1 MSRIWWATLF
11 GLLLGAL
18 FFAMMQRGCD
28 AGAEFDG
35 ERVADLAPFAD
46 PDLLVLERAPENLA
60 PLTIDA
66 ATPNLGRRE
75 SPTRVAPAVVPE
87 PFRPSDGTVTR
98 GKTREEPRRVCQRA
112 VRNRSA
118 SSTGCGSCARSR
130 QRRSREL
137 SLQLARESGQLRPD
151 QEDRVVTRNLTPS
164 VLEAQRNFRQ
174 QLSTSSAYRSGRSG
188 GPDAAGG
195 GGGGETGVDG
205 ESGGEGDGDGLSDL
219 LDDLGVDIPADALQ
233 ALQDLGGV
241 PGGNGDTGRGLG
253 GSSGPAVD
261 RTETL
266 FSQGGALLDTII
278 PVARWESVAQGRT
291 ADGRDVTSADLYLGF
306 ATRPTV
312 PVLSSRAE
320 DGLKAPGGGFFTGLV
335 ESAVI
340 SAGSTG
346 AELVLDQRLDSFVTV
361 GGGVAFFIPGS
372 VSDPAAW
379 GEEIVA
385 EWATTDFSGFR
396 VIEPDADRFGDE
408 RFYLWVGRF
417 AAPAGTE
424 SVSGTLGVTWL
435 DLASFTSLQA
445 DVDVPNCADCWLE
458 GPPEPEPDPDDPDP
472 TNPGESPDPEV
483 PDGANPGLVIDSVT
497 MSPNRLLAG
506 QVSTATVRL
515 AGPAPVGG
523 AKIAVTV
530 SEPGLL
536 STVSEVVVRE
546 GADSTTF
553 VLLAREPEV
562 TTSVRVT
569 LTIGERAVTRVVT
582 VAVPGVELD
591 RLSLRPQQVLGGM
604 GVFGTLRLAEPAGE
618 LGEVVEISSSSTRV
632 RPPATVMVPA
642 GSSSVRFD
650 IQTFAVESDT
660 RVTLTARS
668 GASERSAELVL
679 KAEVFGDITRDGV
692 VDGLDLAALLLATME
707 FDAAADLNDDGVV
720 DLVDLEIL
728 VDLLESAGGVGGQPG
743 TDLPVVS
750 RWEAVAISG
759 CDGEL
764 AGFRSADLYL
774 GFMDLPTIVGVTSS
788 EAIGLRIENG
798 VFYQHEL
805 GSNRPPTAGMLSV
818 LPCAA
823 YDSYLTVGETNPFF
837 TPSFPEPNSAD
848 WGTALVTEFL
858 NGIGQ
863 TITAVRDE
871 SRFGDDRYYV
881 RIGRFTVP
889 VGTRFLGGTLETI
902 SIRGEGGMLFD
913 DDVTV
918 YHCASCWGQFDLNSD
933 GVVSDFDVEIMIGL
947 LGEPHEMAD
956 PGWGWGC

>member
-1 MSRIWWATLF
+1 M
-11 GLLLGAL
+11 
-18 FFAMMQRGCD
+18 
-28 AGAEFDG
+28 
-35 ERVADLAPFAD
+35 
-46 PDLLVLERAPENLA
+46 
-60 PLTIDA
+60 
-66 ATPNLGRRE
+66 TPNLGRRVE
-75 SPTRVAPAVVPE
+75 PTRVEPTVVPE
-87 PFRPSDGTVTR
+87 PFRPSDGDVTR
-98 GKTREEPRRVCQRA
+98 GKTREELRAESSKRREEAQRELEKM
-112 VRNRSA
+112 RELREE
-118 SSTGCGSCARSR
+118 R

-137 SLQLARESGQLRPD
+137 SLQLRESGQLRPD
-151 QEDRVVTRNLTPS
+151 QESRVVTRDLTPS

-174 QLSTSSAYRSGRSG
+174 QLSTSSAYRSR
-188 GPDAAGG
+188 ATGG
-195 GGGGETGVDG
+195 GDGTGGVGGGEAGVDG
-205 ESGGEGDGDGLSDL
+205 EGDTAGESDGLSDL

-241 PGGNGDTGRGLG
+241 PGGNGNAGRGLG
-253 GSSGPAVD
+253 GGGGAPVVD

-291 ADGRDVTSADLYLGF
+291 ADGRDVSSADLFLGF

-340 SAGSTG
+340 SAGSTEAG
-346 AELVLDQRLDSFVTV
+346 LVIDQRLDSFVTV

-372 VSDPAAW
+372 ESDPAEW

-385 EWATTDFSGFR
+385 EWATTDFAGYR
-396 VIEPDADRFGDE
+396 VIEPDMERFGDG
-408 RFYLWVGRF
+408 RYYLWVGRF

-445 DVDVPNCADCWLE
+445 DVDIANCADCWLE
-458 GPPEPEPDPDDPDP
+458 APPEPEPDPDVPDP

-515 AGPAPVGG
+515 AGPAPAGG

-536 STVSEVVVRE
+536 STVSEVVIRE
-546 GADSTTF
+546 GADLTTF
-553 VLLAREPEV
+553 VLLAREAEV

-582 VAVPGVELD
+582 VAAPGVELD

-604 GVFGTLRLAEPAGE
+604 GVFGTLRLAVPAGE

-632 RPPATVMVPA
+632 RPPATVMVAA

-668 GASERSAELVL
+668 GSSERSAELVL

-728 VDLLESAGGVGGQPG
+728 VDLLESAGGVGSQPG
-743 TDLPVVS
+743 VDLPVVS
-750 RWEAVAISG
+750 RWEPVAISG

-837 TPSFPEPNSAD
+837 TPSFPEPNAAN
-848 WGTALVTEFL
+848 WGMALVTEFL
-858 NGIGQ
+858 NGIGE

-902 SIRGEGGMLFD
+902 SIRGPGGMLFD

-918 YHCASCWGQFDLNSD
+918 YHCASCWGQFDLNGD
-933 GVVSDFDVEIMIGL
+933 GVVSDLDVEIMIGL

-956 PGWGWGC
+956 LDGDGVVDLDDLRLLIAAIGT